1 MGREADRLD
10 WERAYFMGIDVGT
23 AATKGVI
30 IDGQCRVVAQCSTE
44 HGMEN
49 PRPGW

>member
-30 IDGQCRVVAQCSTE
+30 IDVQ
-44 HGMEN
+44 HGT
-49 PRPGW
+49 RDGKSQARLV